1 MGNWNIEP
9 RSCRHQNNQR
19 DKTLTTQFAL
29 SKTLLPRICQIP
41 NEEVEFPGGRVSPAL
56 PAAGFQGRVRGHL
69 AEVAALE
76 SYGTRWQ
83 EHKSIF
89 LLLTLSLLRCI
100 EILESSLFPHLVTQH
115 ELTHILNYFLIP
127 CKCPRWL
134 DFSSVAWRG
143 WINHQSAYPFEHTY
157 WDGLNYHSQVV
168 GMLQASSGG
177 SNKQQEEQISPNLGT
192 AI

>member
-1 MGNWNIEP
+1 MQHLRTIAGVVLEIPCEASCFHLIGNWNIEP

-100 EILESSLFPHLVTQH
+100 EILECSLFPHSVTQH
-115 ELTHILNYFLIP
+115 ELTHILNYFWYHVDTL
-127 CKCPRWL
+127 
-134 DFSSVAWRG
+134 G
-143 WINHQSAYPFEHTY
+143 
-157 WDGLNYHSQVV
+157 GL
-168 GMLQASSGG
+168 
-177 SNKQQEEQISPNLGT
+177 ISPLLLEEDESTNKVPSLLSIHTGVG
-192 AI
+192 